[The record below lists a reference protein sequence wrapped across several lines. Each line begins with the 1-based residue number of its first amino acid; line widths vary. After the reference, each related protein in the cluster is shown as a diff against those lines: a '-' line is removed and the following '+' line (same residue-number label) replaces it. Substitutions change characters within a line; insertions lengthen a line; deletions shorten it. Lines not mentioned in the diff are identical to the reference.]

1 MEATMTAGNRND
13 LARILRQ
20 QRVMRELTLHQLGEM
35 SGVSSSHLG
44 RIERGERFPSAHI
57 LRKIA
62 KPLGLAEGELL
73 TLAGYLSPQP
83 SATVESETRLGRLDP
98 YVATVLSLESVE
110 VQRAVVGI
118 LSVLKSIAQA
128 HSKPSELP
136 EFREYVRRK
145 YPELDEDI
153 ITMVQDIVE
162 HPAKCK
168 GQKQATDCPIGL
180 DKIHCQNC
188 YYWRGGKCD
197 YKRIMEETNCQEH
210 PPKG

>member
-1 MEATMTAGNRND
+1 M
-13 LARILRQ
+13 
-20 QRVMRELTLHQLGEM
+20 
-35 SGVSSSHLG
+35 
-44 RIERGERFPSAHI
+44 
-57 LRKIA
+57 
-62 KPLGLAEGELL
+62 
-73 TLAGYLSPQP
+73 
-83 SATVESETRLGRLDP
+83 
-98 YVATVLSLESVE
+98 
-110 VQRAVVGI
+110 
-118 LSVLKSIAQA
+118 LKSIAQA

-162 HPAKCK
+162 HLAKGK

-197 YKRIMEETNCQEH
+197 YKRIMEETNCQQH